1 MIKGALLVF
10 TRAPVPGQTKTRLIP
25 ILGTQGAAEFH
36 QAILLKTLA
45 DAKASNY
52 ETVEI
57 WCEPDINH
65 LFLQKCSLDF
75 SSTLQI
81 QKGNDL
87 GEKMHH
93 AIDVTLL
100 TNNFVVLIGSDCPA
114 ISTDILNQSYQA
126 LSNGKDAVLGPSSD
140 GGYYLVGLNKSNP
153 MIFQDISWGECDVA
167 DRTRQNFIRLGIDCA
182 ELEELADIDTPDDYH
197 KYVGHPQPSFKIC

>member
-25 ILGTQGAAEFH
+25 LLGTQGAAEFH
-36 QAILLKTLA
+36 ETVLSETLA
-45 DAKASNY
+45 DAKASMF

-65 LFLQKCSLDF
+65 PFLQQCSLNF
-75 SSTLQI
+75 SCALTVQH
-81 QKGNDL
+81 GNNL

-93 AIDVTLL
+93 ATDVALV

-114 ISTDILNQSYQA
+114 ITTDILNQSYQH
-126 LSNGKDAVLGPSSD
+126 LTNGKDDVMGPTSD
-140 GGYYLVGLNKSNP
+140 GGYYLIGLKKP
-153 MIFQDISWGECDVA
+153 EHGIFQDISWGEGNVA
-167 DRTRQNFIRLGIDCA
+167 ETTRQKFNLLGMDYA
-182 ELEELADIDTPDDYH
+182 ELEELSDIDTPDDYQR
-197 KYVGHPQPSFKIC
+197 YISNAILP

>member
-25 ILGTQGAAEFH
+25 LLGAQGAAEFH
-36 QAILLKTLA
+36 ETVLSETLA
-45 DAKASNY
+45 NAKASMF

-65 LFLQKCSLDF
+65 PFLQQCSLNF
-75 SSTLQI
+75 SCALTVQH
-81 QKGNDL
+81 GNNL
-87 GEKMHH
+87 GEKMHN
-93 AIDVTLL
+93 ATNETLA
-100 TNNFVVLIGSDCPA
+100 TYNFVVLIGCDCPA

-140 GGYYLVGLNKSNP
+140 GGYYLIGLKKPNP
-153 MIFQDISWGECDVA
+153 DIFQDMSWGEGDVA
-167 DRTRQNFIRLGIDCA
+167 DKTRHILNRQGLDYV
-182 ELEELADIDTPDDYH
+182 ELEELADIDTPDDYQ
-197 KYVGHPQPSFKIC
+197 KYIDHR